1 MKMIEDR
8 ISPHNSQVYIQ
19 RHPPLVCQCKA
30 THFEILPLKVLCVLR
45 CWWWRNGDRERS
57 RDAKDA
63 SNEKSEE
70 ENLQSIIQRTG
81 ATFLL
86 AALRVNF
93 GEIWNDLD
101 VQSKDARM
109 KGCGASSRIHYEVLI
124 LYVVCW
130 FWPLAGE
137 TGAACMYRT
146 KHLGA
151 QIGAKAYDT
160 LKEGMASMTTGQ
172 SEVA

>member
-1 MKMIEDR
+1 M
-8 ISPHNSQVYIQ
+8 
-19 RHPPLVCQCKA
+19 LVVEK
-30 THFEILPLKVLCVLR
+30 R
-45 CWWWRNGDRERS
+45 DRERS

-137 TGAACMYRT
+137 TGAACMYRLST
-146 KHLGA
+146 WVHKSAPKPMTPSKREWHPWLRANPKWPRCSEQTVWTWELGILSIQDIELLHA
-151 QIGAKAYDT
+151 PA
-160 LKEGMASMTTGQ
+160 
-172 SEVA
+172 

>member
-1 MKMIEDR
+1 M
-8 ISPHNSQVYIQ
+8 
-19 RHPPLVCQCKA
+19 LVVEK
-30 THFEILPLKVLCVLR
+30 R
-45 CWWWRNGDRERS
+45 DRERS

-93 GEIWNDLD
+93 GEISNDLD

-109 KGCGASSRIHYEVLI
+109 KGCGASSRIYYEVLI
-124 LYVVCW
+124 LYVVC
-130 FWPLAGE
+130 
-137 TGAACMYRT
+137 
-146 KHLGA
+146 
-151 QIGAKAYDT
+151 
-160 LKEGMASMTTGQ
+160 
-172 SEVA
+172 